1 MDPMDLLTGSFRSED
16 DAILHQHKTSMKAE
30 ELEEKNEDNSS
41 TSSSSDS
48 SDEEPEQD
56 MDFPTT
62 QVLVQEPAD
71 EEVQEVEKPMSPAIR
86 SPVKS
91 HSSPAKIRS
100 SPAKARS
107 SPLKARLSPA
117 KVRSSPVKARSSPAK
132 MRSPVKAR
140 SSPVKMRSPVKI
152 RSPVVPRSSPV
163 KTGKPPVAPSPLIE
177 RLEETEKITD
187 VDETPEEFRAEGPE
201 GKFTKVFPAIAK
213 LVENG
218 GWQIAQGMNTLFCA
232 MPGVQFFNFK
242 PNINVFDSKI
252 KACWKFIQIAG
263 DKPVDTEDQDLW
275 NMLWPIAQK
284 EFGWFTMNCGP
295 ETWYVKPDTKFE
307 NFLPNETVFQNKKR
321 AVLKCLSVEVGDIEL
336 GDSAEGHQVIAFGPR
351 YVQPKSA
358 PKKVKALFK
367 TPSPAVKSIKR
378 STPAS
383 ASSTKFLTPA
393 KHISPGSATTG
404 AKRKLSTSSTRLAK
418 SSAAKKKMKGGKA
431 SAKKSTKKKNK
442 TISDT
447 SSEKGDD
454 FNFTPP
460 EFRATMGII
469 YSKLQD
475 EGWYH
480 KNGMFEYDY
489 FSPTYTEAT
498 KELNVNYFQSQA
510 TLEDFLKVS
519 GTWSRIENELREEH
533 EMVVEKERELA
544 LERHHQRL
552 EQQAARKRNQMLY
565 GSSTTSHAP
574 APKPKKGK
582 KTAPKRT
589 TNTPPAQTLYQAEL
603 EAAEA
608 DDRESRFSRI
618 AFGSILKKLITRGWF
633 YRPGRF
639 EYDYFKPSANPKTA
653 ASGED
658 RFESAAA
665 LEIYLKTTGL
675 WEELAAEVEQDQY
688 NERIAKS
695 HESSD
700 RPVKRS
706 KLESPPPSSA
716 QSPKHLAVG
725 GVQKEDVKSITNDI
739 WANSHEFDF
748 NE

>member
-1 MDPMDLLTGSFRSED
+1 MDPLDLLIGNFRSED
-16 DAILHQHKTSMKAE
+16 DPIVHQQHKTFTQVE
-30 ELEEKNEDNSS
+30 EAEEKNEDNSS
-41 TSSSSDS
+41 SSSFSDSS
-48 SDEEPEQD
+48 SDEEPELD

-62 QVLVQEPAD
+62 QVLVQEEPID
-71 EEVQEVEKPMSPAIR
+71 EEVEAEKKSMSPAIR
-86 SPVKS
+86 SPIKPR
-91 HSSPAKIRS
+91 SSPAKVRS
-100 SPAKARS
+100 SPLKARS
-107 SPLKARLSPA
+107 SPLKAHGSPAKAHSSPA
-117 KVRSSPVKARSSPAK
+117 KVRSSPAK
-132 MRSPVKAR
+132 MRSPVK
-140 SSPVKMRSPVKI
+140 I
-152 RSPVVPRSSPV
+152 RSPVMPRSSPV
-163 KTGKPPVAPSPLIE
+163 KAGKPPVAPSPLIE
-177 RLEETEKITD
+177 KLAEAEKKTE
-187 VDETPEEFRAEGPE
+187 VDETPEEFRADGTE

-213 LVENG
+213 LVETG

-263 DKPVDTEDQDLW
+263 EKAVDTEDQELW
-275 NMLWPIAQK
+275 DMLWPIAEK
-284 EFGWFTMNCGP
+284 DFGWFTMNCGP

-321 AVLKCLSVEVGDIEL
+321 AVLKCLRVEVGDIEL

-378 STPAS
+378 TTPTSSSS
-383 ASSTKFLTPA
+383 AKFLTPA

-404 AKRKLSTSSTRLAK
+404 AKRKLATSTR
-418 SSAAKKKMKGGKA
+418 SSASKKKVKGGKTG
-431 SAKKSTKKKNK
+431 AKKPTKKRKK
-442 TISDT
+442 AISDT
-447 SSEKGDD
+447 ASDKGDE

-460 EFRATMGII
+460 EFRSSFGII
-469 YSKLQD
+469 YAKLQD

-480 KNGMFEYDY
+480 KNGIFEYDY
-489 FSPTYTEAT
+489 FSPTYSDAT

-519 GTWSRIENELREEH
+519 GTWNRIENELREEH
-533 EMVVEKERELA
+533 DVVVEKERGLA

-552 EQQAARKRNQMLY
+552 EQQAARKRNMTLY
-565 GSSTTSHAP
+565 GAQTILQAQA
-574 APKPKKGK
+574 APKPKKVK
-582 KTAPKRT
+582 KAAPKRT
-589 TNTPPAQTLYQAEL
+589 TSTPPPTQTLYQAEI

-608 DDRESRFSRI
+608 NERVSRI
-618 AFGSILKKLITRGWF
+618 PFGTMLKKLILRGWY

-653 ASGED
+653 ISGED
-658 RFESAAA
+658 RFESASA

-675 WEELAAEVEQDQY
+675 WEELAEEVEQDEY
-688 NERIAKS
+688 NKRIAMS
-695 HESSD
+695 RENSD
-700 RPVKRS
+700 RQVKRS

-716 QSPKHLAVG
+716 QSPKHSVAG